1 MNNSS
6 FKFLPVNKKIS
17 YKERERLFNEFIV
30 SEYLK
35 YGSVDEVFSKNN
47 YELPI
52 SYPQV
57 HRILDK
63 WGIIKS
69 VGPNSK
75 LSEAICFMVLLSDKK
90 IPLEKLYK
98 SLPSSFKS
106 SMSTMH
112 RILHNIK
119 EGLIRRYGTALVI
132 TAGKN
137 LKKVLVAKDISTPRL
152 ELGKPFGSI
161 SLPMGYSKKNEDS
174 RISILRIL
182 QQEVFTFSAI
192 DKTLKEDFISKSI
205 KPFMFLDIVDIRVKV
220 YHISLD
226 EKYFDTK
233 NFSSYKLKN
242 YKFINL
248 DQLSEKNNRF
258 RMGLSKIGLGY
269 KKYLERPNTIA
280 EYKPILIKS
289 DINLELSQLALE
301 YLSS

>member
-1 MNNSS
+1 MNNSF
-6 FKFLPVNKKIS
+6 FKFSPVNKKIS
-17 YKERERLFNEFIV
+17 SKEREKLFNEFIV

-57 HRILDK
+57 HRILNK
-63 WGIIKS
+63 WGIVKS

-137 LKKVLVAKDISTPRL
+137 PKKVLVAKDVSTPRL

-161 SLPMGYSKKNEDS
+161 SLPMSYSKKSEDPKK
-174 RISILRIL
+174 SILRIL
-182 QQEVFTFSAI
+182 QQEVFTKDAR
-192 DKTLKEDFISKSI
+192 DKTLKEDLIPKNI
-205 KPFMFLDIVDIRVKV
+205 NPFMFLDIVDIRVNV
-220 YHISLD
+220 YQLSFD
-226 EKYFDTK
+226 EKYLDAK

-242 YKFINL
+242 YKFIDL
-248 DQLSEKNNRF
+248 DDLSSKNNKF

-269 KKYLERPNTIA
+269 QKYLNRSKTIV

-301 YLSS
+301 YLK

>member
-6 FKFLPVNKKIS
+6 FKFSPVNKKIS
-17 YKERERLFNEFIV
+17 NKERERLFNEFIV

-57 HRILDK
+57 HRILNK
-63 WGIIKS
+63 WGIVKS

-137 LKKVLVAKDISTPRL
+137 SKKVLVAEDISTPRL

-161 SLPMGYSKKNEDS
+161 SLPMSYSKKSEDPKK
-174 RISILRIL
+174 SILRIL
-182 QQEVFTFSAI
+182 QQEVFTKDAR
-192 DKTLKEDFISKSI
+192 DKTLKEDLIPNHI
-205 KPFMFLDIVDIRVKV
+205 TPFMFLDIVDVRVNV
-220 YHISLD
+220 YHLSFD
-226 EKYFDTK
+226 EKYLDAK

-242 YKFINL
+242 YKFIDL
-248 DQLSEKNNRF
+248 DDLSSKNNKF

-269 KKYLERPNTIA
+269 QKYLDISKTIV

-289 DINLELSQLALE
+289 DINLELSQMALE
-301 YLSS
+301 YLE

>member
-6 FKFLPVNKKIS
+6 YKFLPVNKKAS
-17 YKERERLFNEFIV
+17 YKEREKLFNRFIV

-35 YGSVDEVFSKNN
+35 YGSVDKIFSKNDYN
-47 YELPI
+47 LPI

-63 WGIIKS
+63 WGIVKS

-75 LSEAICFMVLLSDKK
+75 LSETICFMVLLSDKK

-98 SLPSSFKS
+98 SLPSSFIT

-112 RILHNIK
+112 RVLHNIK

-132 TAGKN
+132 TSGKD
-137 LKKVLVAKDISTPRL
+137 LKKVLVAEDISTPRL

-161 SLPMGYSKKNEDS
+161 SLPMSYSKNNEDS
-174 RISILRIL
+174 KKTILRIL
-182 QQEVFTFSAI
+182 QQEVFTNDVI
-192 DKTLKEDFISKSI
+192 DQTLSKELIPGNI
-205 KPFMFLDIVDIRVKV
+205 KPFMFLDIVDVRVTV
-220 YHISLD
+220 YHLSLD
-226 EKYFDTK
+226 EKYLNLK

-248 DQLSEKNNRF
+248 NNLSVKNSKF
-258 RMGLSKIGLGY
+258 RMGLPKIGLGY
-269 KKYLERPNTIA
+269 QKYLDRSKTIV

-289 DINLELSQLALE
+289 DINLELAQLALE
-301 YLSS
+301 YLK

>member
-6 FKFLPVNKKIS
+6 YKYLPVDKKLT
-17 YKERERLFNEFIV
+17 YREKEKLFNKFIV

-47 YELPI
+47 YDLPI

-98 SLPSSFKS
+98 SIPSSFKS

-112 RILHNIK
+112 RVLHNIK

-132 TAGKN
+132 TSGKD
-137 LKKVLVAKDISTPRL
+137 LKKVLVAEDISTPRL
-152 ELGKPFGSI
+152 ELGKTFGSI
-161 SLPMGYSKKNEDS
+161 SLPMSYSRNNEDPQK
-174 RISILRIL
+174 SILRIL
-182 QQEVFTFSAI
+182 QQEVFTNNVIEQTFS
-192 DKTLKEDFISKSI
+192 KELIPNNI
-205 KPFMFLDIVDIRVKV
+205 KPFMFLDIVDVRVTV
-220 YHISLD
+220 YHLSLD
-226 EKYFDTK
+226 QKYLNTK

-248 DQLSEKNNRF
+248 YDLSEKNSRF
-258 RMGLSKIGLGY
+258 RMGLPKIGLGY
-269 KKYLERPNTIA
+269 QRYLDRSKTII
-280 EYKPILIKS
+280 EYKPLLFKS
-289 DINLELSQLALE
+289 DINLELAQLALE
-301 YLSS
+301 YLK

>member
-6 FKFLPVNKKIS
+6 FKFSPVNKKIS
-17 YKERERLFNEFIV
+17 NKEREKLFNEFIV

-57 HRILDK
+57 HRILNK
-63 WGIIKS
+63 WGIVKS

-152 ELGKPFGSI
+152 KLGKPFGSI
-161 SLPMGYSKKNEDS
+161 SFPMGYSKKSENP
-174 RISILRIL
+174 RKSILRIL
-182 QQEVFTFSAI
+182 QQEVFAKGAI
-192 DKTLKEDFISKSI
+192 DKTLKENFLSKDI
-205 KPFMFLDIVDIRVKV
+205 NPFMFLDIVDVRVDV
-220 YHISLD
+220 YHLSLD
-226 EKYFDTK
+226 EKYSDVK
-233 NFSSYKLKN
+233 KFSSYKLKN
-242 YKFINL
+242 YKFVDL
-248 DQLSEKNNRF
+248 GDLFSKNNKF

-269 KKYLERPNTIA
+269 QKYLDRPETTV

-301 YLSS
+301 YLK

>member
-1 MNNSS
+1 MDNSS

-17 YKERERLFNEFIV
+17 NKEREKLFNKFIV

-57 HRILDK
+57 HRILNK
-63 WGIIKS
+63 WGIVKS

-137 LKKVLVAKDISTPRL
+137 PKKVLVAKDVSTPRL

-161 SLPMGYSKKNEDS
+161 SLPMSYSKKSEDPKK
-174 RISILRIL
+174 SILRIL
-182 QQEVFTFSAI
+182 QQEVFTKDAR
-192 DKTLKEDFISKSI
+192 DKTLKEDLIPKNI
-205 KPFMFLDIVDIRVKV
+205 NPFMFLDIVDIRVNV
-220 YHISLD
+220 YQLSFD
-226 EKYFDTK
+226 EKYLDAK

-242 YKFINL
+242 YKFIDL
-248 DQLSEKNNRF
+248 DDLSSKNNKF

-269 KKYLERPNTIA
+269 QKYLNRSKTIV

-301 YLSS
+301 YLK